1 VTCFGFWTAACVEG
15 YSLDSVYDYVE
26 AMMMNME
33 PITAT
38 LRMLALISLCNGG
51 IPRKTFDALRRE
63 FLHVRR
69 PLSFPPVS
77 LILAAAAPLLT
88 CHAVPR
94 NYRRTVTNTWCR

>member
-1 VTCFGFWTAACVEG
+1 MSLSLQSHSSPTQARICHMFWVLRTAACVEG

-69 PLSFPPVS
+69 
-77 LILAAAAPLLT
+77 LIYFLQFS
-88 CHAVPR
+88 
-94 NYRRTVTNTWCR
+94 